1 MNGNGD
7 DGAAIGLSYH
17 GPPQLREPIVHALK
31 SVYDPEIPVDI
42 LELGLIYTV
51 NVDVD
56 GAARV
61 EMTLTSPACPSAEQI
76 PVEVR
81 EKIAAIHGIAGAQ
94 VDVVWE
100 PIWTPEFM
108 SEAAKL
114 ELGMY

>member
-1 MNGNGD
+1 MSDNGD
-7 DGAAIGLSYH
+7 AATGLAYH
-17 GPPQLREPIVHALK
+17 GPPELREAVVHALK
-31 SVYDPEIPVDI
+31 TVYDPEIPVDI

-51 NVDVD
+51 KVED

-61 EMTLTSPACPSAEQI
+61 ELTLTSPACPSAEQI

-81 EKIAAIHGIAGAQ
+81 EKIAGIHGIRDAQ
-94 VDVVWE
+94 VDIVWE
-100 PIWTPEFM
+100 PSWTPEFM

>member
-1 MNGNGD
+1 MSDHGE
-7 DGAAIGLSYH
+7 AATALDYH
-17 GPPQLREPIVHALK
+17 GPAELREPIVHALK
-31 SVYDPEIPVDI
+31 TVYDPEIPVDI

-51 NVDVD
+51 KVDEE
-56 GAARV
+56 GQARV

-81 EKIAAIHGIAGAQ
+81 EKIAGIHGVRHAQ
-94 VDVVWE
+94 VEIVWE
-100 PIWTPEFM
+100 PSWTPEFM